1 MGFSFGY
8 ESKFPCCNTSKQPS
22 LEGILTMVEKD
33 TIIVNAFVIH
43 CIISSMKSSEHGQGN
58 KKRGIENSQE
68 LTLVNIS

>member
-1 MGFSFGY
+1 ML
-8 ESKFPCCNTSKQPS
+8 PS

-43 CIISSMKSSEHGQGN
+43 CIISSIKSSGHGQSN
-58 KKRGIENSQE
+58 RKRGIENSQK